1 MKILLLR
8 SLLIASLIFLT
19 ACSGNGKEEGD
30 SAETVRQSF
39 KTFSIAVPGDFR
51 RINPENFANTIPTDT
66 VVIYLKDAGAKD
78 FIQNANV
85 VKESL
90 NTNASSLEY
99 AKANVLLGSKAVTD
113 YRQVSSEEAEVH
125 GVKTVF
131 HVFRARNSTTEP
143 LLQYAQTYFVRDRV
157 GYSVTCVSKDDDPVQ
172 QSSCEQ
178 IVKSFKFL

>member
-1 MKILLLR
+1 MLMVSFLLL
-8 SLLIASLIFLT
+8 S
-19 ACSGNGKEEGD
+19 ACSGNGEEAGD
-30 SAETVRQSF
+30 SAEMIRQSF

-51 RINPENFANTIPTDT
+51 RINQGNFANTIPEDT
-66 VVIYLKDAGAKD
+66 VVIYLKDAGATD

-99 AKANVLLGSKAVTD
+99 AKANILLGSKAVTD
-113 YRQVSSEEAEVH
+113 YRRVSSEEVEAH

-143 LLQYAQTYFVRDRV
+143 LLQYSQTYFSRDRV
-157 GYSVTCVSKDDDPVQ
+157 GYTVTCVSQDDNPIQ
-172 QSSCEQ
+172 QASCEQ
-178 IVKSFKFL
+178 IVKSFRFL

>member
-1 MKILLLR
+1 MNKR
-8 SLLIASLIFLT
+8 FSLLVSVFVMVLFLSS
-19 ACSGNGKEEGD
+19 CSGGD
-30 SAETVRQSF
+30 GDESAETTRQGF
-39 KTFSIAVPGDFR
+39 KTFSIAIPNDWR
-51 RINPENFANTIPTDT
+51 RINKENFANTIPEDT
-66 VVIYLKDAGAKD
+66 VVIYLKQVEGSD

-99 AKANVLLGSKAVTD
+99 AKANLLLGSKAITD
-113 YRQVSSEEAEVH
+113 YRRISAEEAEVH

-143 LLQYAQTYFVRDRV
+143 LLQYAQTYFARDRI
-157 GYSVTCVSKDDDPVQ
+157 GYSITCVSKDDDAVQ